1 MEPSPGRRD
10 AGVGLLWG
18 VSDTALTPG
27 EGDVDVCVLVP
38 VVSPDTPDTHNLTS

>member
-18 VSDTALTPG
+18 VSDTVLLRLWVTLTCLWLYLG
-27 EGDVDVCVLVP
+27 
-38 VVSPDTPDTHNLTS
+38 